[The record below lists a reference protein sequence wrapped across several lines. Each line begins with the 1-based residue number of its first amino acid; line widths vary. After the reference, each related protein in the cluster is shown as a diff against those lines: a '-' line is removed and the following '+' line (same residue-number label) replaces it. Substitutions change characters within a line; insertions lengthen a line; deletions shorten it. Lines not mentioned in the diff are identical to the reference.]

1 MNPRSIVL
9 TVVLV
14 FAFAWLPGRALI
26 DARQATPVSG
36 LLTAGATLTA
46 IDGTILGTATLA
58 EGDDARVTVT
68 VTVLQ
73 GLPPGE
79 HGIHLHE
86 VGACEPTGDE
96 PFASAGDHFNPTGEA
111 HPNHA
116 GDLGNIAAMA
126 NGSAQLQLTTDR
138 FTLSPGSTSL
148 QDADGSALLI
158 HEGRDDEQTDP
169 TGNSGGR
176 IACGVIEL
184 GEGSAEVEGTPVA
197 SPLASPAAP
206 GGVPTVEAS
215 PLASPEASPAAEVSG
230 EPITL
235 EGYDIGWRH
244 DGQDSATGPIQL
256 TVAPGATIS
265 LPNVGV
271 SPHNFLIDALGIDQD
286 LPVGQTVEVTIPA
299 DAVPGDYEYY
309 CDVPGHEPAG
319 MVGTLT
325 IQ

>member
-1 MNPRSIVL
+1 MRNIR
-9 TVVLV
+9 TVPIGVAAVATLLFLPVDALV
-14 FAFAWLPGRALI
+14 GAQ
-26 DARQATPVSG
+26 QATPATG
-36 LLTAGATLTA
+36 LPAAGASLA
-46 IDGTILGTATLA
+46 APDGTIIGTATFT

-73 GLPPGE
+73 GLAPGE
-79 HGIHLHE
+79 HGIHVHGIGSCDPSGE
-86 VGACEPTGDE
+86 Q
-96 PFASAGDHFNPTGEA
+96 PFASAGDHFNPTGA
-111 HPNHA
+111 PHPEHA

-138 FTLSPGSTSL
+138 FTLSPGPASL

-158 HEGRDDEQTDP
+158 HEGRDDERTDP
-169 TGNSGGR
+169 SGNSGGR

-184 GEGSAEVEGTPVA
+184 NEGSVAAEGTPAA

-206 GGVPTVEAS
+206 GGVPAAEAS
-215 PLASPEASPAAEVSG
+215 PPASPVAAAAG
-230 EPITL
+230 GPITL
-235 EGYDIGWRH
+235 EGYDIGWRY
-244 DGQDSATGPIQL
+244 DGQSSAPGQPVNL

-271 SPHNFLIDALGIDQD
+271 IPHSFVVDALGLNQEM
-286 LPVGQTVEVTIPA
+286 PVGQTVEVTIPA
-299 DAVPGDYEYY
+299 DAAPGDYEYY

-325 IQ
+325 IG